1 MNEACTKLA
10 EAMSSGDPEHQADFL
25 RQHLQECPDCRLEC
39 EVDRR
44 LRHAF
49 DGLPLPVLS
58 PGFARAVDARLGIEA
73 QSHIALQR
81 RFRWLRLYWLA
92 AAGMSVLIFLNWQ
105 VSDLAPD
112 AAWVAVGLLAVLLA
126 PVAWLLGG
134 LQGELA
140 AFVLGATGRSR
151 SGAADRHTG

>member
-1 MNEACTKLA
+1 MNEACRKFA
-10 EAMSSGDPEHQADFL
+10 EAMSSGDPERQADFL

-39 EVDRR
+39 EVDRG
-44 LRHAF
+44 LRHAL
-49 DGLPLPVLS
+49 DGLRLPVLS
-58 PGFARAVDARLGIEA
+58 PGFARAVDARLKTEV
-73 QSHIALQR
+73 QSRMALQR
-81 RFRWLRLYWLA
+81 RLRWLRLYWLA

-112 AAWVAVGLLAVLLA
+112 AAWVAVGLLALLLV

-140 AFVLGATGRSR
+140 GFVLGATGRSG
-151 SGAADRHTG
+151 SGEADPRRE